1 MRLGAGLGE
10 VGDGDVVAADLLG
23 RVLER
28 VEGGGDGQRGVA
40 VGGTPFATVGGTAP
54 GEGEDEGGDGEGET
68 VAHRHENDSQM
79 K

>member
-1 MRLGAGLGE
+1 M
-10 VGDGDVVAADLLG
+10 VAADLLG
-23 RVLER
+23 RVLQR
-28 VEGGGDGQRGVA
+28 VEGGGNRERGVT

-54 GEGEDEGGDGEGET
+54 GEGEDEGGDGEGKA